1 MQATSTPRPLYLH
14 PLGFALAIVV
24 VLIAA
29 ITVTATLAIDR
40 AASDRT
46 SVHTVLTGLQH
57 PRAIPR
63 FSEINAL
70 PVASTRPHAE
80 RGWQFREIN
89 ALPGD
94 APSIEFTR
102 MRFVEM
108 NASPESSLLPPA
120 MELGAGRQ

>member
-1 MQATSTPRPLYLH
+1 MQATATPKPLYLH
-14 PLGFALAIVV
+14 PLGLALAIVV

-29 ITVTATLAIDR
+29 IAVTAALAIDR
-40 AASDRT
+40 AASDRS
-46 SVHTVLTGLQH
+46 SVHTAPTGLQH

-70 PVASTRPHAE
+70 PVTSTHPRAE

-94 APSIEFTR
+94 ATSIEFTR

-108 NASPESSLLPPA
+108 NASSESSLLPPA